1 MLIKLLRNGAPRGK
15 GKVVCLANVFTSIR
29 DVISS
34 GEEGKS
40 FSIRGW
46 IYRTRSSGS
55 IVFTVMRDATGI
67 VQCTVK
73 KSGVPPEDFE
83 QAAKALIET
92 SAECTGSLK
101 ADARAPGGYEL
112 VATSFKV
119 ISFAEPFPITENQS
133 EPFLLDNRHL
143 WIRSR
148 EQTAIM
154 KVKASILLGAREWF
168 TENDFCEVTPPIL
181 TTNACE
187 GGTTLFP
194 LKYFDQNAYLSQ
206 SAQMY
211 LEALTFSLERVFA
224 VTPSFRA
231 EKSRTPRHLTEYWHL
246 EGEEAWV
253 NNEGN
258 MHIQEELV
266 SHVVRHVLQKRKEEL
281 AVLKRNVE
289 DLKAVEP
296 PFVRLTYENALKM
309 LSERG
314 MNAKWGDDFGTEEE
328 KMLTLD
334 SVKPV
339 FVTNFPKEIKAFYMK
354 ENEQDSRTYSCADL
368 IAPEGFG
375 EVIGGSE
382 RETDVRKLVARMEEQ
397 SIPLEP
403 YAWYLDLR
411 KYGSVPHSGF
421 GLGVERL
428 VKWICKL
435 DHIRDAVPFPRT
447 PSRIYP

>member
-1 MLIKLLRNGAPRGK
+1 MDKK
-15 GKVVCLANVFTSIR
+15 FTGIS

-55 IVFTVMRDATGI
+55 IVFTVIRDSSGI
-67 VQCTVK
+67 IQCTVK
-73 KSGVPPEDFE
+73 KSGVPPGEFE
-83 QAAKALIET
+83 EATKALIES
-92 SAECTGSLK
+92 SAECAGTLK
-101 ADARAPGGYEL
+101 ADIRAPGGYEL
-112 VATSFKV
+112 VVTSFRIV
-119 ISFAEPFPITENQS
+119 SYAEPFPITENQS

-148 EQTAIM
+148 EQAAIM
-154 KVKASILLGAREWF
+154 KVKESILRGAREWF
-168 TENDFCEVTPPIL
+168 SGNGFYEVTPPVL

-194 LKYFDQNAYLSQ
+194 LKYFGQDAYLSQ

-211 LEALTFSLERVFA
+211 LEALSFSLERVFA

-253 NNEGN
+253 NNDGN
-258 MHIQEELV
+258 MRIQEELV
-266 SHVVRHVLQKRKEEL
+266 SHIVRFTVQKRKDEL
-281 AVLKRNVE
+281 AILKR
-289 DLKAVEP
+289 DIDCLRAIEP
-296 PFVRLTYENALKM
+296 PFERLTYEKALRL

-314 MNAKWGDDFGTEEE
+314 MELKWGDDFGTEEE

-334 SVKPV
+334 SGIPV

-354 ENEQDSRTYSCADL
+354 EDEADPRTYSCADL

-375 EVIGGSE
+375 ELIGGSE
-382 RETDVRKLVARMEEQ
+382 RETDAVKLVRRMEEQ
-397 SIPLEP
+397 AIPFEP
-403 YAWYLDLR
+403 YRWYLDLR

-428 VKWICKL
+428 VRWICKL

>member
-1 MLIKLLRNGAPRGK
+1 MKLPHGK
-15 GKVVCLANVFTSIR
+15 EKVVGLEKVFTGIR
-29 DVISS
+29 EMISS
-34 GEEGKS
+34 GREGES
-40 FSIRGW
+40 FDIRGW

-55 IVFTVMRDATGI
+55 IVFAVMRDATGI

-73 KSGVPPEDFE
+73 KSGVSSEDFE
-83 QAAKALIET
+83 QAARALIET
-92 SAECTGSLK
+92 SAECAGRLK

-112 VATSFKV
+112 VVTSFRV
-119 ISFAEPFPITENQS
+119 VSFAEPFPITENQS

-154 KVKASILLGAREWF
+154 KIKETVLGGAREWF
-168 TENDFCEVTPPIL
+168 EENGFCEVTPPIL

-211 LEALTFSLERVFA
+211 LEALTFSLEKVFA

-258 MHIQEELV
+258 MRIQEELV
-266 SHVVRHVLQKRKEEL
+266 SHIIGSVLRKRKEEL
-281 AVLKRNVE
+281 ALLKRDTE
-289 DLKAVEP
+289 GLRTVEP
-296 PFVRLTYENALKM
+296 PFERITYERALGL

-314 MNAKWGDDFGTEEE
+314 MNIKWGDDFGTEEE
-328 KMLTLD
+328 KVLTLEA
-334 SVKPV
+334 VKPV

-354 ENEQDSRTYSCADL
+354 EDESDSRTYSCADL

-382 RETDVRKLVARMEEQ
+382 RETDVRKMISRMEEQ

-403 YAWYLDLR
+403 YRWYLDLR

-428 VKWICKL
+428 VKWVCKL

>member
-1 MLIKLLRNGAPRGK
+1 MMSAGA
-15 GKVVCLANVFTSIR
+15 
-29 DVISS
+29 
-34 GEEGKS
+34 EGGS
-40 FSIRGW
+40 FSVRGW
-46 IYRTRSSGS
+46 IYRTRSSGA
-55 IVFTVMRDATGI
+55 IVFAVLRDSTGI

-73 KSGVPPEDFE
+73 KSGVPPGDFI
-83 QAAKALIET
+83 QAGKALIES
-92 SAECTGSLK
+92 SAECTGHLK

-112 VATSFKV
+112 VADAFSV
-119 ISFAEPFPITENQS
+119 VSFAEPFPITENQS
-133 EPFLLDNRHL
+133 ESFLLDNRHL

-154 KVKASILLGAREWF
+154 KVKETVLYGAREWF
-168 TENDFCEVTPPIL
+168 SENGFCEVTPPVL

-194 LKYFDQNAYLSQ
+194 LKYFDQDAYLSQ

-224 VTPSFRA
+224 LTPSFRA
-231 EKSRTPRHLTEYWHL
+231 EKSRTPRHLAEYWHL
-246 EGEEAWV
+246 EGEAAWV

-258 MHIQEELV
+258 MRVQEELL
-266 SHVVRHVLQKRKEEL
+266 SHIVRLVLSRRKEEL
-281 AVLKRNVE
+281 SLLKR
-289 DLKAVEP
+289 DASCLKEVEP
-296 PFVRLTYENALKM
+296 PFERLTYDKALKL

-314 MNAKWGDDFGTEEE
+314 MNVKWGDDFGTQEETA
-328 KMLTLD
+328 LTLD
-334 SVKPV
+334 GLKPI
-339 FVTNFPKEIKAFYMK
+339 FVTDFPKEIKAFYMK
-354 ENEQDSRTYSCADL
+354 ENESDGRTYSCADL

-375 EVIGGSE
+375 EIIGGSE
-382 RETDVRKLVARMEEQ
+382 RETDVRKLAMRMEEQ
-397 SIPLEP
+397 SIPVEP
-403 YAWYLDLR
+403 YRWYLDLR
-411 KYGSVPHSGF
+411 RYGSVPHSGF